1 MYSTNL
7 IKHQLHDKQASP
19 EQEFVI
25 DNENNND
32 NDDNEQLQNTR
43 PLTPLRSTA
52 PVVYGVQQAGES
64 IRIY

>member
-1 MYSTNL
+1 MTNRPL
-7 IKHQLHDKQASP
+7 QNKN
-19 EQEFVI
+19 FVI

-52 PVVYGVQQAGES
+52 PVVYGVQ
-64 IRIY
+64 